1 MSMSLAVHKT
11 RTTNSSSSF
20 GYLKNNIVLSFE
32 CEPQVE
38 VNHNISSCP
47 LCWFRETPSTSIK
60 EHLSSKEHQKKWA
73 EVCDKSQCS
82 SDDSMLFLEAKES
95 RSVVLKKKK
104 DILRQCGLIPSYIRI
119 LWRRDFD
126 ILFFYEIPKLRKA
139 RIKMEKR
146 IFWKE
151 EHSFMLANMH
161 TEKVWICVLS
171 RLSQRRECQ
180 CTFHSKALTSSKIFI
195 GLFLD
200 QRNGFER

>member
-139 RIKMEKR
+139 RIKNGETHLLERGAQFYACKYAYRKSLDMCFVTAQPKTRMPMYVPFESIDK
-146 IFWKE
+146 
-151 EHSFMLANMH
+151 
-161 TEKVWICVLS
+161 
-171 RLSQRRECQ
+171 
-180 CTFHSKALTSSKIFI
+180 
-195 GLFLD
+195 FLD